1 MKANEILPILQDWHD
16 RVKELEEKMRAFY
29 GVVGCVPE
37 SPFSTAVYGL
47 IGSYTESVAQRIDWD
62 ASVLKEWC
70 WSHDFGEKPMRMGLP
85 HEPIRVIDTIEDLAK
100 FIADDK
106 AWAIGWPKTA
116 YPAK

>member
-47 IGSYTESVAQRIDWD
+47 IGR
-62 ASVLKEWC
+62 LR
-70 WSHDFGEKPMRMGLP
+70 G
-85 HEPIRVIDTIEDLAK
+85 
-100 FIADDK
+100 K
-106 AWAIGWPKTA
+106 AYENGITA
-116 YPAK
+116 